1 MPGPGMELIGEE
13 EIQEVLDVLRGGYL
27 FRYGISLGSE
37 VDPRFKGKVY
47 QVEKEIA
54 DYCGLRHAV
63 AVNSGTSALLTALA
77 GLGIGPGDEVIVPGY
92 TFIASL
98 SSIVYS
104 RAVPVLAEVDRTF
117 NLDPED
123 VQAKIT
129 PRTKAIMAV
138 HMMGNPARLDEL
150 RAIADERG
158 LLLVEDCCQAFGATY
173 KGRPVGSIGHAG
185 AFSFNVYKTIT
196 SGDGGMVVTND
207 EEVYTRCFAFH
218 DQGHSPLRTGV
229 EIGKRPFIGLDFRFT
244 ELQAAVLL
252 AQFRKLPQIV
262 SHLRANKKRY
272 KEIIANLPGL
282 EFREITD
289 PEGECATMLTVIL
302 PNEAVA
308 RNIADEL
315 GTKVAADA
323 GWHVYSNMEQ
333 ILEQRTVTAEKCPF
347 TCSPYADRGGNM
359 QYRKGMLPRTDALL
373 ARSLNISIGVS
384 DPGLSSAFGVTM
396 RDGLEVV
403 EERATRFTQVAAR
416 YLNRSRA
423 VSDSGAVTGGAR
435 S

>member
-1 MPGPGMELIGEE
+1 MELIGEE
-13 EIQEVLDVLRGGYL
+13 EIREVLEVLRGGFL

-54 DYCGLRHAV
+54 DYCRVRHAV

-77 GLGIGPGDEVIVPGY
+77 GLGVGPGDEVIVPGY

-117 NLDPED
+117 NLDPDD
-123 VQAKIT
+123 VKRKIT
-129 PRTKAIMAV
+129 SRTRAIMAV
-138 HMMGNPARLDEL
+138 HMMGNPARLNEL
-150 RAIADERG
+150 RAIADGHR
-158 LLLVEDCCQAFGATY
+158 LFLIEDCCQAFGATY
-173 KGRPVGSIGHAG
+173 HGRPVGSIGHAG

-196 SGDGGMVVTND
+196 SGDGGMVVTDND
-207 EEVYTRCFAFH
+207 EVYTRCFAFH

-252 AQFRKLPQIV
+252 AQFRKLPRILD
-262 SHLRANKKRY
+262 HLRTNKRRY
-272 KEIIANLPGL
+272 KEIVSDLPGL
-282 EFREITD
+282 DFREITD
-289 PEGECATMLTVIL
+289 PAGECATMLTVIL
-302 PNEAVA
+302 PSEHVA
-308 RNIADEL
+308 RQIAHDL

-333 ILEQRTVTAEKCPF
+333 ILEQRTVTSEKCPF
-347 TCSPYADRGGNM
+347 TCSPYTSRGGEVR
-359 QYRKGMLPRTDALL
+359 YRKGMLPRTDALL

-396 RDGLEVV
+396 RDGLDVV
-403 EERATRFTQVAAR
+403 EERAARFRQVAIK
-416 YLNRSRA
+416 YLK
-423 VSDSGAVTGGAR
+423 
-435 S
+435 

>member
-47 QVEKEIA
+47 EVEKQVA
-54 DYCGLRHAV
+54 DYCGRRYAV
-63 AVNSGTSALLTALA
+63 AVNSGTSALLTAVC

-98 SSIVYS
+98 SSIIFA
-104 RAVPVLAEVDRTF
+104 RAVPVLAEIDRSF
-117 NLDPED
+117 NLDPDD
-123 VQAKIT
+123 VRAKIT

-138 HMMGNPARLDEL
+138 HMMGNPARLNEL
-150 RAIADERG
+150 KAIADQHG
-158 LLLVEDCCQAFGATY
+158 LLLIEDAAQAFGATY
-173 KGRPVGSIGHAG
+173 HGRPVGSIGHAG

-196 SGDGGMVVTND
+196 SGDGGMVVTDD
-207 EEVYTRCFAFH
+207 EEVYKRCFAFH
-218 DQGHSPLRTGV
+218 DQGHSPLRSGV

-252 AQFRKLPQIV
+252 AQLRKLPRIV
-262 SHLRANKKRY
+262 SHLRTNKRRY
-272 KEIIANLPGL
+272 KELLADLPGL
-282 EFREITD
+282 EFRELPD
-289 PEGECATMLTVIL
+289 PEGDLATMLTVIL
-302 PNEAVA
+302 PSEEIA
-308 RNIADEL
+308 RAIANEL

-323 GWHVYSNMEQ
+323 GWHVYNNMEQ
-333 ILEQRTVTAEKCPF
+333 ILEQRTITPVNCPF
-347 TCSPYADRGGNM
+347 TCSPYVERGGAM
-359 QYRKGMLPRTDALL
+359 RYYKGMLPQTDGLL

-396 RDGLEVV
+396 KDGLDVV
-403 EERATRFTQVAAR
+403 EERAKRFCEVAGR
-416 YLNRSRA
+416 YLKGPRVSVGSR
-423 VSDSGAVTGGAR
+423 GTGL
-435 S
+435 

>member
-1 MPGPGMELIGEE
+1 MELIGDE
-13 EIQEVLDVLRGGYL
+13 EIQEVLEVLRGGYL

-47 QVEKEIA
+47 QVEREIA
-54 DYCGLRHAV
+54 EYCGLRHAV

-117 NLDPED
+117 NLDPDD
-123 VQAKIT
+123 VRKKIT
-129 PRTKAIMAV
+129 PRTRAIMAV
-138 HMMGNPARLDEL
+138 HMMGNPARLKEL

-158 LLLVEDCCQAFGATY
+158 LFLIEDCCQAFGATY
-173 KGRPVGSIGHAG
+173 HGRPVGSIGHAG

-196 SGDGGMVVTND
+196 SGDGGMVVTDD
-207 EEVYTRCFAFH
+207 EAVYTRCFAFH

-244 ELQAAVLL
+244 ELQAAVLV
-252 AQFRKLPQIV
+252 AQFRKLPQILK
-262 SHLRANKKRY
+262 HLRANKARY
-272 KEIIANLPGL
+272 KEIISDLPGI

-289 PEGECATMLTVIL
+289 PAGECATMLTVIL
-302 PNEAVA
+302 PSAKVA
-308 RNIADEL
+308 RTIAEGL
-315 GTKVAADA
+315 GTKVAAEA

-333 ILEQRTVTAEKCPF
+333 ILEQRTITSEKCPF
-347 TCSPYADRGGNM
+347 TCSPYTGRGGDM
-359 QYRKGMLPRTDALL
+359 HYRKGMLPQTDALL

-396 RDGLEVV
+396 RDGLDVV
-403 EERATRFTQVAAR
+403 EERAGRFRDVALR
-416 YLNRSRA
+416 HLKR
-423 VSDSGAVTGGAR
+423 
-435 S
+435 